1 MAKILNDEGTMSSS
15 HEGEEFI
22 PVKIAL
28 LTVSDTRN
36 EDSDTSGRL
45 LAERLAAAG
54 HHLVEKVILP
64 DNIYRI
70 RALVSKWIAD
80 PAVEVVI
87 STGGTGMTDRD
98 LTPEAITPLLDKS
111 IDGFGELFRSVSYGE
126 IGSSTIQSRVFAG
139 IANGTF
145 IFAVP
150 GSTNACS
157 VAWDHILGPQLD
169 NRTKP
174 CNFVQLFPRLR
185 RD

>member
-1 MAKILNDEGTMSSS
+1 MSSS
-15 HEGEEFI
+15 HEGGGDFI

-36 EDSDTSGRL
+36 EETDTSGRL

-54 HHLVEKVILP
+54 HCLVEKVILP
-64 DNIYRI
+64 DSIYRI

-98 LTPEAITPLLDKS
+98 HTPEAITPLLDKN
-111 IDGFGELFRSVSYGE
+111 IDGFGELFRSVSYQE
-126 IGSSTIQSRVFAG
+126 IGSSTIQSRVLGG

-145 IFAVP
+145 IFAIP

-157 VAWDHILGPQLD
+157 VAWDLILGPQLD

-174 CNFVQLFPRLR
+174 CNFVQLFPRLK